1 MKNKPKRVPQPPA
14 TISKRILFH
23 FHTRH
28 SVDSNLAPRDIIA
41 FAAANGIQVLLPTD
55 HHTIRGAREIRE
67 LGAAHGIETIIGA
80 EFSTD
85 HGDIIGLFIEEDIF
99 TRNANE
105 VIEEIHAQ
113 GGLAIL
119 PHPYRHHH
127 LTDQVLDSVDGIEVF
142 NARLAEQLNRLAGE
156 LAALLRKPAFYGAD
170 AHLLPELSLV
180 QTEVEIRGGEPLRA
194 AIARGLHPV
203 QLQSTRPAHI
213 YRSKMIA
220 SARRRTPMR
229 YLKSLS
235 KMLLCQIRDRRH

>member
-1 MKNKPKRVPQPPA
+1 MR
-14 TISKRILFH
+14 KRILFH
-23 FHTRH
+23 FHTKY
-28 SVDSNLAPRDIIA
+28 SLDSNLAPRDIVTY
-41 FAAANGIQVLLPTD
+41 AAANGIRVLAPTD

-67 LGAAHGIETIIGA
+67 LGAVHGIETIIGA
-80 EFSTD
+80 EFTTD

-99 TRNANE
+99 AREAHE

-142 NARLAEQLNRLAGE
+142 NARLAEQMNRLAGE
-156 LAALLRKPAFYGAD
+156 LAALLKKPLYYGAD
-170 AHLLPELSLV
+170 AHLLPELGLV
-180 QTEVEIRGGEPLRA
+180 RAEVEIRGGEPLQA
-194 AIARGLHPV
+194 AVARGLHPV
-203 QLQSTRPAHI
+203 QLLATRPAHI

-235 KMLLCQIRDRRH
+235 KMLMCQIRERRRHVGN